1 MHVVTLRP
9 SPDTPEHTSPSHP
22 ASTPTKL
29 ASEPT
34 SEPDLSAT
42 QAGAA
47 MNSQIYRHRQV
58 GVHVFALR
66 PNPGTTEHNTQ
77 PPSQYTR
84 LTCQRADQ

>member
-1 MHVVTLRP
+1 
-9 SPDTPEHTSPSHP
+9 
-22 ASTPTKL
+22 
-29 ASEPT
+29 
-34 SEPDLSAT
+34 
-42 QAGAA
+42 